1 LTLQPPAALPPTRST
16 LDLAGQGPSSA
27 RSYIIIEGQEVPVPD
42 AKVVTFRDDPSW
54 DFRRLPAMER
64 PYVMP
69 RRSKGQLLATC
80 DALQDVVRAVILHT
94 DITDSS
100 RACFRVLAMRGFST
114 HFMIDGDGTIY
125 QGTDPVD
132 MAIHA
137 ASELIDNLNLQS
149 IGIDINCLQVNQRGA
164 KSPGQQVGN
173 RQMSQTITINDVPW
187 QSVGFSDAQYDA
199 LIKLLFALKSKFQ
212 KIQLSPP
219 VTETGEVPWS
229 IVQPDLEKFG
239 IYGHLH
245 MSPMKFDPGPGFDW
259 QRLQAG
265 LSQEHNFF
273 PVVLQVDQKTGRPLN
288 INNVLIPARVRQL
301 AEVYFRNTEGQ
312 EAGGYYPVGL
322 SGQWHGGIHLH
333 VPKGSDVLAMFP
345 GKVVV
350 ARNGP
355 ESAHLGSNN
364 FVVLRHEVKFDPND
378 ERRILRFYTLYM
390 HLLGFDGQQDK
401 TDDEFSSE
409 QPRATADQK
418 HAVAPYWL
426 RKLRG
431 DATSKLDVLG
441 DAAADPEAKAEPK
454 STRKGKRG
462 RNKGLAAATANK
474 PAATAEDD
482 DAGDQDDPE
491 TADEPAPFLDHGD
504 HLAALLAG
512 KVAYFSATANTWVQP
527 GERIGRVGEFGDPD
541 ERTAVLHLEVFT
553 DESWRQAV
561 DLLGVHSAQ
570 WWEPQ
575 GDPDDNLQCDAED
588 LLRLILPEAGS
599 RQRRNHADALLTQQY
614 VSSDDVVAFY
624 ADPPAVNPDV
634 ARVRKA
640 ITRHVSEWSDQ
651 VDWFRS
657 LAQGQ
662 DWQDRVDALSRLLLD
677 DDAGTWRNALF
688 ARQIS
693 RQLPFIWLTEDV
705 AKHLGLQNA
714 GKWDGVLYHF
724 HPIHFLLWLTLHT
737 NTRVRALTKG
747 MSRKEFLAIKKKE
760 QQAEAERR
768 ARGEYDFHGDDTASE
783 AVDELTSPQDALD
796 ELWEVPLQPDEWRR
810 PEPDT
815 D

>member
-1 LTLQPPAALPPTRST
+1 MTGTAGLTPPQRST
-16 LDLAGQGPSSA
+16 IDLSRQGPASA

-54 DFRRLPAMER
+54 DFRRLSGGER
-64 PYVMP
+64 PYVLP
-69 RRSKGQLLATC
+69 RRSKGQLLTTC
-80 DALQDVVRAVILHT
+80 DALQDVVRAVVLHT
-94 DITDSS
+94 DITASS
-100 RACFRVLAMRGFST
+100 RDCFRVLAMRGFST

-149 IGIDINCLQVNQRGA
+149 IGIDLNCLQQNQRGA
-164 KSPGQQVGN
+164 KSAGQMVGG
-173 RQMSQTITINDVPW
+173 RPMSQTIVINDVPW
-187 QSVGFSDAQYDA
+187 QSVGFTDAQYDA

-259 QRLQAG
+259 PRLLAG

-273 PVVLQVDQKTGRPLN
+273 PLILEYDKKTRRPLN
-288 INNVLIPARVRQL
+288 INNLLIPSRVRQL
-301 AEVYFRNTEGQ
+301 AEVYFRNTEAQ
-312 EAGGYYPVGL
+312 ENGGYYPVGL

-333 VPKGSDVLAMFP
+333 APEGSDVLAMFP

-355 ESAHLGSNN
+355 ETDALGSNN

-378 ERRILRFYTLYM
+378 DRRVLRFYSLYM
-390 HLLGFDGQQDK
+390 HLLPFDATLDK
-401 TDDEFSSE
+401 TDDEWAAE
-409 QPRATADQK
+409 QPAGTDVGRK
-418 HAVAPYWL
+418 SVPPYWL

-431 DATSKLDVLG
+431 DATSKLDALG
-441 DAAADPEAKAEPK
+441 EATESAAAAP
-454 STRKGKRG
+454 
-462 RNKGLAAATANK
+462 K
-474 PAATAEDD
+474 PAAKSGRSGKRKARPSPPASAPGQARPQPDQQDD
-482 DAGDQDDPE
+482 DEA
-491 TADEPAPFLDHGD
+491 AVVDEPAPFLDHGD

-512 KVAYFSATANTWVQP
+512 KVARFSASANTWVQP
-527 GERIGRVGEFGDPD
+527 GERIGRVGSFGEVDDRAP
-541 ERTAVLHLEVFT
+541 VLHLEVLT

-561 DLLGVHSAQ
+561 DLLGLHSAH
-570 WWEPQ
+570 WWEAEN
-575 GDPDDNLQCDAED
+575 DPDDNLRCDASE
-588 LLRLILPEAGS
+588 LLRMILPEAAS
-599 RQRRNHADALLTQQY
+599 RQQRRQAGALLQSQY
-614 VSSDDVVAFY
+614 VASDDVVAFFDQSP
-624 ADPPAVNPDV
+624 ADNPDV
-634 ARVRKA
+634 ARLRKA

-657 LAQGQ
+657 LAEGQ
-662 DWQDRVDALSRLLLD
+662 DWEDRAEALSRLLT
-677 DDAGTWRNALF
+677 DDASGTWRKTLF
-688 ARQIS
+688 ARQIA
-693 RQLPFIWLTEDV
+693 RQLPFVWLTEEV
-705 AKHLGLQNA
+705 AKHMGLQWA

-747 MSRKEFLAIKKKE
+747 MSRKEFLAIKRKE
-760 QQAEAERR
+760 QAAEAERR
-768 ARGEYDFHGDDTASE
+768 ARGEYDEHGEDQATEPVDD
-783 AVDELTSPQDALD
+783 LQSPDGALD
-796 ELWEVPLQPDEWRR
+796 ELWGVPQQPDEWQQ
-810 PEPDT
+810 T
-815 D
+815 DGEGE